1 MTCQP
6 GRLVGSVIEND
17 VGQGEDAVLIPQ
29 PLHEGLHVLHG
40 GRPLGGGEH
49 GVQAQLTRQRVRRV
63 RSTQRLKKKR
73 PSLLCSLSHLD
84 LVFGISHI
92 LVLIRTNGSG
102 SGFCFF

>member
-40 GRPLGGGEH
+40 GRPLGAREH
-49 GVQAQLTRQRVRRV
+49 WVEAQLTRQRVRRV
-63 RSTQRLKKKR
+63 GCTQRLEKKK
-73 PSLLCSLSHLD
+73 PSLLCSLVKSTQK
-84 LVFGISHI
+84 S
-92 LVLIRTNGSG
+92 
-102 SGFCFF
+102 